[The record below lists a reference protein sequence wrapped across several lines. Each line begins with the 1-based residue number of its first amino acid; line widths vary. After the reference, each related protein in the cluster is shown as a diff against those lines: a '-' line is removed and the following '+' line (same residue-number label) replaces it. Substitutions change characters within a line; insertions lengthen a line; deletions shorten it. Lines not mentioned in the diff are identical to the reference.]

1 VHRFTNSWRLM
12 LASWTI
18 LRSDRELIIIPLA
31 AAGAAGVVSLVFVV
45 PLWIAGFFGRLS
57 QEGLQFSTFVTV
69 FLFYFLIALVINFC
83 NAALISAA
91 MTRLKGGTPTAAGGF
106 QAAVDHMQPIL
117 LYAAFGA
124 TAGVLLQVIRER
136 ASFLSNYVTGLAD
149 AAWGAITFLAV
160 PVLVVEQVGPVDAI
174 ARSTTI
180 LRKTWGEQMIGN
192 SGLGLVTAAAAVL
205 AGVIGVIV
213 ISIGSAIG
221 GIVLAVFFGAL
232 VVLGVA
238 AVITIGSALSII
250 YKTALYRF
258 AVDGATTMYF
268 DTGLLREAF
277 VKRTASN
284 GGIRI

>member
-1 VHRFTNSWRLM
+1 M

-18 LRSDRELIIIPLA
+18 LRGDRELIIFPLA
-31 AAGAAGVVSLVFVV
+31 AALAAGIVSLVFVA
-45 PLWIAGFFGRLS
+45 PLWIAGFFGRLD
-57 QEGLQFSTFVTV
+57 QEGLQFSTLLT
-69 FLFYFLIALVINFC
+69 LFFFYLLISMVINFC

-91 MTRLKGGTPTAAGGF
+91 MIRLRGGKPVAADGF
-106 QAAVDHMQPIL
+106 QAAVDHLPSIMV
-117 LYAAFGA
+117 YAVFGA
-124 TAGVLLQVIRER
+124 TAGVVLQMIRER

-160 PVLVVEQVGPVDAI
+160 PVLVVEHVGPVDAI

-192 SGLGLVTAAAAVL
+192 SGLGLVTAAAAVA
-205 AGVIGVIV
+205 AGVVGVIV

-232 VVLGVA
+232 VILGVS
-238 AVITIGSALSII
+238 AVITIGSALSVI
-250 YKTALYRF
+250 YKAALYRF
-258 AVDGATTMYF
+258 AVDGESTMYF
-268 DTGLLREAF
+268 DTGLMRQAF